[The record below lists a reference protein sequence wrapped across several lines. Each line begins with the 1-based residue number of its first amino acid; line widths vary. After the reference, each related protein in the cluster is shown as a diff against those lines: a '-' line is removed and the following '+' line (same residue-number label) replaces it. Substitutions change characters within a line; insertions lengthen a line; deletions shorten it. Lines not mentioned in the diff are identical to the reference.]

1 MGKIFVV
8 AFLFVLPCILADTET
23 EDRKVKSIKCPK
35 VVACGKKQVN
45 CGAPPIP
52 ADVPKALRCKMS
64 PLCLDAPL
72 TKKNCPK
79 WEGKKHHKKG
89 KGKKKAA
96 KKAKKAAKKSG

>member
-1 MGKIFVV
+1 MLFVV
-8 AFLFVLPCILADTET
+8 AFLFLLPCVLGEAEP
-23 EDRKVKSIKCPK
+23 EDRKGKSIKCPK

-79 WEGKKHHKKG
+79 WEGHKKAKGKKG